1 MLKQLIVNLMDLAI
15 SVLARVFRIDT
26 EHLIY
31 FLHWED
37 RLPRH
42 WILSLR
48 FPIPIVVGRR
58 GEKRSKYIGQ
68 LGLSEFGAID
78 QSHNY

>member
-1 MLKQLIVNLMDLAI
+1 MNLTDLAI
-15 SVLARVFRIDT
+15 SVVAELYRVDT
-26 EHLIY
+26 GHFLY
-31 FLHWED
+31 FFQFED
-37 RLPRH
+37 LLSRH

-48 FPIPIVVGRR
+48 FLFQLLSGDVE
-58 GEKRSKYIGQ
+58 EKRSKYIEQ